1 MSTMR
6 ASQMWKRASIIWKN
20 NTAGGAEPQPHT
32 ALPLSRRC
40 RGWREIFYA
49 SLCCIYASSVCVT
62 TEFVVRANANP
73 IIQQL
78 GGESGRVTRSCEKAS
93 ITSCCDIVTPSEARK
108 KTVGVLSVIYL
119 AASAVIALG
128 YSVFYCE
135 ISLPNGS
142 VGQLLDLMG
151 YVSNSVMMP
160 FIALLSA
167 LLIGWVKSPDYVI
180 EEVESSGAAFRRKR
194 LYAVMVRFVVPVM
207 MLILF
212 LQPTGIMA

>member
-1 MSTMR
+1 MEGDFLCQPLLHIAKQCLRHDGICR
-6 ASQMWKRASIIWKN
+6 ARERQPDRPAARRRERPRDEIVRKSVHHELLRYRHAER
-20 NTAGGAEPQPHT
+20 GA
-32 ALPLSRRC
+32 
-40 RGWREIFYA
+40 
-49 SLCCIYASSVCVT
+49 
-62 TEFVVRANANP
+62 
-73 IIQQL
+73 
-78 GGESGRVTRSCEKAS
+78 
-93 ITSCCDIVTPSEARK
+93 K
-108 KTVGVLSVIYL
+108 KTVGVLSVIHL

-135 ISLPNGS
+135 ISLPSGS
-142 VGQLLDLMG
+142 VGQLLDLMD

-212 LQPTGIMA
+212 LQSTGIMA

>member
-1 MSTMR
+1 MTYY
-6 ASQMWKRASIIWKN
+6 AVI
-20 NTAGGAEPQPHT
+20 GGWITKYAVVYLTGQSAAAAEDGFFMGFITSPVSAT
-32 ALPLSRRC
+32 VFALLFM
-40 RGWREIFYA
+40 GVTIFA
-49 SLCCIYASSVCVT
+49 TLTSCISVL
-62 TEFVVRANANP
+62 E
-73 IIQQL
+73 
-78 GGESGRVTRSCEKAS
+78 S
-93 ITSCCDIVTPSEARK
+93 ITANCMDIFHAPRK

-142 VGQLLDLMG
+142 VGQLLDLMD

-212 LQPTGIMA
+212 LQSTGIMA

>member
-1 MSTMR
+1 MR
-6 ASQMWKRASIIWKN
+6 KSVHHELLRYRHAER
-20 NTAGGAEPQPHT
+20 GA
-32 ALPLSRRC
+32 
-40 RGWREIFYA
+40 
-49 SLCCIYASSVCVT
+49 
-62 TEFVVRANANP
+62 
-73 IIQQL
+73 
-78 GGESGRVTRSCEKAS
+78 
-93 ITSCCDIVTPSEARK
+93 K
-108 KTVGVLSVIYL
+108 KTVGVLSVIHL

-135 ISLPNGS
+135 ISLPSGS
-142 VGQLLDLMG
+142 VGQLLDLMD

-212 LQPTGIMA
+212 LQSTGIMA

>member
-1 MSTMR
+1 MTYYTV
-6 ASQMWKRASIIWKN
+6 I
-20 NTAGGAEPQPHT
+20 GGWITKYAVVYLTGQSAAAAEDGFFMGFITSPVSAT
-32 ALPLSRRC
+32 VFALLFM
-40 RGWREIFYA
+40 GVTIFA
-49 SLCCIYASSVCVT
+49 TLTSCISVL
-62 TEFVVRANANP
+62 E
-73 IIQQL
+73 
-78 GGESGRVTRSCEKAS
+78 S
-93 ITSCCDIVTPSEARK
+93 ITANCMDIFHAPRK

-119 AASAVIALG
+119 AAAAVIALG

-142 VGQLLDLMG
+142 VGQLLDLMD

-167 LLIGWVKSPDYVI
+167 LLIGWVRSPDYVI

-212 LQPTGIMA
+212 LQSTGIMA

>member
-1 MSTMR
+1 M
-6 ASQMWKRASIIWKN
+6 
-20 NTAGGAEPQPHT
+20 
-32 ALPLSRRC
+32 
-40 RGWREIFYA
+40 
-49 SLCCIYASSVCVT
+49 
-62 TEFVVRANANP
+62 RANASP
-73 IIQQL
+73 IVRQL
-78 GGESGRVTRSCEKAS
+78 GGESGRVTRSCEKAF

-151 YVSNSVMMP
+151 CVSSSVMMP

-212 LQPTGIMA
+212 LQSTGIMA